1 MNKIIIT
8 GSTGH
13 IGNNLVRFI
22 INNYPDVY
30 IKLLVRNPNDI
41 SIKDFNCEKV
51 VGDIT
56 DENYL
61 TQEIEKDSIVIHSA
75 GFIDVTNKQKE
86 KVDKI
91 NNIASRK
98 LVDICIKKQ
107 VKKFIYI
114 SSVDAIYK
122 DKKGKITEPD
132 QLYPELLDSVYGK
145 SKALATNYILD
156 KIKNGEITGTVIYPS
171 AVIGPYDYKVS
182 SVGQALV
189 DNIHN
194 RLMARMKGGYNFID
208 VRDLAC
214 VIGYICFNEVGY
226 SYLVT
231 GENMTIDEM
240 FLVIKNKLNKKRLP
254 IKLPLWLV
262 KFIACFA
269 PIYYKVRK
277 VKPVFTRFALKTLNT
292 NYNYDN
298 TLAKKELKLNNRPA
312 KESLEDAIDW
322 FINNG
327 Y

>member
-13 IGNNLVRFI
+13 IGNNLVRCLV
-22 INNYPDVY
+22 NNYPEIK
-30 IKLLVRNPNDI
+30 IKLLVRNPNDK
-41 SIKDFNCEKV
+41 SIKDLNVEKV

-56 DENYL
+56 DIDYL
-61 TQEIEKDSIVIHSA
+61 SKEIEEDSIVVHSA
-75 GFIDVTNKQKE
+75 GYIDVTNKE
-86 KVDKI
+86 KDRVELI
-91 NNIASRK
+91 NNIATRK
-98 LVDICIKKQ
+98 IVDICVKNKIKKL
-107 VKKFIYI
+107 IYI

-122 DKKGKITEPD
+122 DKDGLITEPKEMF
-132 QLYPELLDSVYGK
+132 PELLKSEYGK
-145 SKALATNYILD
+145 SKAKATKYVLD
-156 KIKNGEITGTVIYPS
+156 KLESKELRGTIIYPS

-194 RLMARMKGGYNFID
+194 RIMARMKGGYNFID
-208 VRDLAC
+208 VRDLSTAIAYAC
-214 VIGYICFNEVGY
+214 LNEVGY

-231 GENMTIDEM
+231 GENMTIDEL

-262 KFIACFA
+262 MLISNFA
-269 PIYYKVRK
+269 PMYYKMRK

-292 NYNYDN
+292 NHNYDN

-312 KESLEDAIDW
+312 KESIEDAIDW